1 MTEKKDRGC
10 VRRVRLTLTEEALG
24 SQPGSKSEFDGFFHD
39 RAVRTIVDEAV
50 RVDPE
55 TGEQL
60 RYSEDEA
67 NVLVGQERGA
77 ISADDVLDRGKTVF
91 PRDEQGRPCMYG
103 YQLKGAFKEACGF
116 LRRVKRSKS
125 AKITAYRKVIDGLI
139 FVDERMSPFIFDSGE
154 IGDCTRPLRANTPQ
168 GERVSIARS
177 ETVPA
182 GATITFTIVSLEE
195 SFWPA
200 IEEWLDY
207 FNRHGLCQWR
217 NSGKGTCTWEYVD

>member
-1 MTEKKDRGC
+1 MAEDKKRGC

-24 SQPGSKSEFDGFFHD
+24 SQPGSKTEFDGFFRD
-39 RAVRTIVDEAV
+39 RAAKTIAEEAV

-67 NVLVGQERGA
+67 NALVSQERSA
-77 ISADDVLDRGKTVF
+77 ISADDALDRGRTVF

-103 YQLKGAFKEACGF
+103 YQLKGAFKDACGM
-116 LRRVKRSKS
+116 LRRVKGSKS
-125 AKITAYRKVIDGLI
+125 SKLTAYRKIIDGLI
-139 FVDERMSPFIFDSGE
+139 FVDERMSPFVFDYHE
-154 IGDCTRPLRANTPQ
+154 TEDCVRPLRASTPQ

-182 GATITFTIVSLEE
+182 GSTITFTITSLEV
-195 SFWPA
+195 SYWPT
-200 IEEWLDY
+200 IEEWLNY
-207 FNRHGLCQWR
+207 FNRRGLCQWR